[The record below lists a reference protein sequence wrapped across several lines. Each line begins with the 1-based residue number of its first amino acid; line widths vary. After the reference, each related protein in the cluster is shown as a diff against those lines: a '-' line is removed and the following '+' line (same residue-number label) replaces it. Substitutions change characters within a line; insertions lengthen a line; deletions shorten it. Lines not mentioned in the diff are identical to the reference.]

1 MCFREN
7 KQIVNRHTSC
17 GGTEVHLEGIQKVG
31 HILVEMGKTAWGIP
45 AQTHWRIRR
54 RWLGRGREGGE
65 ESPGRGNGQDEGP
78 EVEIS

>member
-31 HILVEMGKTAWGIP
+31 HILVEMGRGFMGIQP
-45 AQTHWRIRR
+45 DPLEDKKKMAGKRKGRR
-54 RWLGRGREGGE
+54 RGGVQAEGM
-65 ESPGRGNGQDEGP
+65 D
-78 EVEIS
+78 